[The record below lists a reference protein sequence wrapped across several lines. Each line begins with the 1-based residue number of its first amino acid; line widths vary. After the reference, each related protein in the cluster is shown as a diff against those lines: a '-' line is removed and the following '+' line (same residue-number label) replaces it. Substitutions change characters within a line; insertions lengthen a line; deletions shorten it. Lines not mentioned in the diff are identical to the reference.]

1 MNKKELEF
9 KNTEVSDDEKKVF
22 ESLME
27 SFFNGLAT
35 FVFDKEMNK
44 GIEIVHKFNSA
55 EFEDS
60 KLPPNIK
67 IIITP
72 ENKEGVFDKISGE
85 YVWPA
90 YNSENIN

>member
-1 MNKKELEF
+1 MKKIKKNIF
-9 KNTEVSDDEKKVF
+9 KLSVEEDEKIIF
-22 ESLME
+22 ESLMD
-27 SFFNGLAT
+27 SFFNALAN
-35 FVFDKEMNK
+35 FVFDKKMNK
-44 GIEIVHKFNSA
+44 GIEIVHKFDNA
-55 EFEDS
+55 HFEDS

-90 YNSENIN
+90 MNSENIN